1 MNSANQML
9 QAIKNKKA
17 LLRKKRDDTIEYIN
31 ETYRKDITIL
41 DKEERDW
48 LEQFDDI
55 PIENIYKE
63 DSKVKKYR
71 KKPIIVEAYVASE
84 EEYIK
89 TFNGTVKA
97 NKGDYVITDIKGK
110 KYPCNPDVFKQT
122 YEEVKQ

>member
-31 ETYRKDITIL
+31 EAYRKDIAIL

-63 DSKVKKYR
+63 DSKVN
-71 KKPIIVEAYVASE
+71 IVKNQS
-84 EEYIK
+84 
-89 TFNGTVKA
+89 
-97 NKGDYVITDIKGK
+97 
-110 KYPCNPDVFKQT
+110 
-122 YEEVKQ
+122 